1 MRTPGSIVLWFPTA
15 MLKRRLS
22 DSSWEYSMDDGL
34 PGWIIHFENGTER
47 TVYYRFGDGSGI
59 EPLVF
64 RRDFRGIRESY
75 FELSEE
81 YRHFHNLYHD
91 RRSNHY
97 LRITREGNE
106 EVVAKASAAA
116 VEMRLRDVR
125 EFLRI
130 KEMHLAIFFDIV
142 RYSAIDP
149 ADIGHNGE
157 STEYRDGFIR
167 YSFGTSPCFYST
179 DSDHKSFSRLCGKK
193 LVPPLPKTEKGWGSS
208 HGQKKHEDFIIGL
221 DSQGNPILYTSDP
234 KRLANFFGSNPGAP
248 NYLTPVFFRREVLA
262 KYYAN
267 PGKYSVEDGY
277 LRCSG
282 LWGLQIDNNHAEY
295 VVVFLGDLGR
305 NLSYSEQLY
314 WKSFNV
320 PPQGKISKA
329 NFRRSFLAEPA
340 EPERVDLLFKSVF
353 KTFIEEWRRH
363 FGWDLFM
370 PLSPEDVHFYTAL
383 RVPLTNDQAEFDAQV
398 LALTKIFI
406 DSINEKRLSLEI
418 GDVAAEEKAIS
429 KLDRYLRK
437 IDVPD
442 AEKYIAFLPD
452 LQALRSSGVAH
463 RKGAKY
469 DEVSDRFGIKE
480 KDLIRVFEE
489 ILRQSFDL
497 IDHLRARFK

>member
-221 DSQGNPILYTSDP
+221 DSQGNPIPSTLPTRNDSH
-234 KRLANFFGSNPGAP
+234 NFFGSNPGAP

-282 LWGLQIDNNHAEY
+282 LWGYPDRQQPCRICGCIPWRPRTESFLFRATLLEELQRSAARKDKQGRFRAQLVAEPTQPGKSRSSLQICFQDFHLKNGEDILDGISSCL
-295 VVVFLGDLGR
+295 F
-305 NLSYSEQLY
+305 
-314 WKSFNV
+314 
-320 PPQGKISKA
+320 PPRMSISTP
-329 NFRRSFLAEPA
+329 R
-340 EPERVDLLFKSVF
+340 
-353 KTFIEEWRRH
+353 
-363 FGWDLFM
+363 
-370 PLSPEDVHFYTAL
+370 
-383 RVPLTNDQAEFDAQV
+383 
-398 LALTKIFI
+398 
-406 DSINEKRLSLEI
+406 
-418 GDVAAEEKAIS
+418 
-429 KLDRYLRK
+429 
-437 IDVPD
+437 
-442 AEKYIAFLPD
+442 
-452 LQALRSSGVAH
+452 
-463 RKGAKY
+463 
-469 DEVSDRFGIKE
+469 
-480 KDLIRVFEE
+480 
-489 ILRQSFDL
+489 
-497 IDHLRARFK
+497 